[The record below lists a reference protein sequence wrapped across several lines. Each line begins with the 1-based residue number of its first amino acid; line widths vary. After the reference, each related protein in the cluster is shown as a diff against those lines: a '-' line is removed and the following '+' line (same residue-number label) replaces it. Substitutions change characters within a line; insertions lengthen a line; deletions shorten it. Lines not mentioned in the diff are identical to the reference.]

1 MDNIYIKLFHCQ
13 DEQEFPLWNGECGDK
28 VLLHIYSTTYII
40 PLQFLISRP
49 QPPVG

>member
-28 VLLHIYSTTYII
+28 VLYVFYNLYYSFTI
-40 PLQFLISRP
+40 PYF
-49 QPPVG
+49 